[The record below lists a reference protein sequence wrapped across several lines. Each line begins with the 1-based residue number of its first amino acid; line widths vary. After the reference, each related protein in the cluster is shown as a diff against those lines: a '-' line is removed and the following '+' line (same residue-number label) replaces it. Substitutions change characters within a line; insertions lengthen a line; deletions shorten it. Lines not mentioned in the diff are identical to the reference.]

1 MTWPTPAP
9 GKGALAAVST
19 VSALLAAAI
28 AVATTA
34 ALAARPTS
42 WELRDC
48 RTRGEG
54 TSPQQQPPS
63 QGERIGPLV
72 IWPSVHGPAS
82 HTGNPAWPFQVKAP
96 VVLGAGARAV
106 LTIAPEA
113 VATAAFQRTSRP
125 GYATSVRFE
134 ACNAGVHAHAY
145 DGTVG
150 KLTGFPFA
158 IGLTRRSACVPLELW
173 IDGQVEPLRR
183 TIPVGRSSC

>member
-1 MTWPTPAP
+1 V
-9 GKGALAAVST
+9 KVALTAVSI
-19 VSALLAAAI
+19 VSALLAGAS
-28 AVATTA
+28 AVTTA

-54 TSPQQQPPS
+54 ASPRQPPAAE
-63 QGERIGPLV
+63 GVRIGPLV
-72 IWPSVHGPAS
+72 IWPSVRRPAS
-82 HTGNPAWPFQVKAP
+82 STGDPVWPFQVKAP
-96 VVLGAGARAV
+96 VVLAAGSRVV
-106 LTIAPEA
+106 LTIASEA
-113 VATAAFQRTSRP
+113 ASTAAFQRTSRQ

-134 ACNAGVHAHAY
+134 ACSAGARAHAY

-158 IGLTRRSACVPLELW
+158 IGLTRRSACIPLELW
-173 IDGQVEPLRR
+173 IDGQVAPLRR